1 MEFEP
6 LAESKMDRVL
16 SSPNSLAQESLAKKV
31 AEALSEQIVSGRLSP
46 GQRVDL
52 SHYATLWNVSVTP
65 LRDAAK
71 HLESLGLIRV
81 LARRGVFVAD
91 LGAKEVKDIF
101 DVRIALETT
110 AARLAATKIP
120 ADKAERALKLYC
132 AARDTTSDT
141 ERKRLLPKVD
151 LLIHRLAEQYCDN
164 PRLQKLMEGLRDLVK
179 WCQRTIIL
187 RLNEPYKATLPE
199 HIAICEAVCA
209 RDPDRAAAAMNEHLT
224 NTLARVQQFLT
235 ESEQEQS
242 IQSRLAAGD
251 LSTLSEQNTTKSTA
265 SSLRS
270 AAKSKSN

>member
-91 LGAKEVKDIF
+91 LGPKEVKDIF

-120 ADKAERALKLYC
+120 VDKSERALRTLLRGSGYDLRHRAKAL
-132 AARDTTSDT
+132 AAESGFADTSSGRTILRQPSPAKTDGRIARSRQMVSANDHLAT
-141 ERKRLLPKVD
+141 ER
-151 LLIHRLAEQYCDN
+151 
-164 PRLQKLMEGLRDLVK
+164 
-179 WCQRTIIL
+179 
-187 RLNEPYKATLPE
+187 TLYGD
-199 HIAICEAVCA
+199 IA
-209 RDPDRAAAAMNEHLT
+209 
-224 NTLARVQQFLT
+224 
-235 ESEQEQS
+235 
-242 IQSRLAAGD
+242 
-251 LSTLSEQNTTKSTA
+251 
-265 SSLRS
+265 
-270 AAKSKSN
+270 